1 METSIEDWHAKFSPY
16 PRVLDWN
23 NRGRMKNK
31 PANSAPSETTPLV
44 QPCGGTSTHQPSQQP
59 VYRRTN
65 DEPPRFLGGLSTAR
79 FWAIFSQILMTQF
92 LYFFDSTIMVS
103 SHPVITSY
111 FGASQLASWLSTAFM
126 LMSTVSQPFLGRLS
140 DAFGRKPLFLGALAT
155 FALATLWCA
164 LATSIESL
172 IAARAL
178 CGVGAGGTM
187 LMGSITMSDMIPVES
202 RSTYLSYINIV
213 VGLGSGL
220 GATFGGTFAETIG
233 WRWAF
238 GTQVPPLL
246 ACLAVLSMTIPN
258 GLGVLGER
266 ESLSQV
272 MRGFDALGALLATLA
287 ISMLILGLNLGG
299 NILPWS
305 HPFVITALMLFT
317 VAFPAFLLT
326 ESRAAKPIMPLK
338 FVTVRPHANL
348 ILSNCLGA
356 LISNAILFNAP
367 LYFQAV
373 LLISATSS
381 GFQLMLLAILTSAA
395 GALAGIL
402 ITKTRRLK
410 WPLVHAAVLYPVSIA
425 CLVCM
430 QPRYSA
436 TVLLL
441 ALVPYA
447 LANGLQF
454 TTTAVAVLAA
464 STRDEQAVVM
474 GALAIWRSLG
484 FVLGVALS
492 SVVVQNALL
501 YYLGI
506 FVRGP
511 RRDDVITLAR
521 TAVHRIAELEQPYRE
536 QVVQSYDAALR
547 LAFGSCIMAAT
558 ISAFMVVRMKLPR
571 LGSVAES

>member
-1 METSIEDWHAKFSPY
+1 
-16 PRVLDWN
+16 
-23 NRGRMKNK
+23 MKNK

-59 VYRRTN
+59 VYHRTN
-65 DEPPRFLGGLSTAR
+65 NEPPRFLGGLSTAR

-299 NILPWS
+299 NILP
-305 HPFVITALMLFT
+305 L
-317 VAFPAFLLT
+317 AFPAFLLT

-381 GFQLMLLAILTSAA
+381 GFQLMLLALLTSAA

-430 QPRYSA
+430 QPRCSA

-547 LAFGSCIMAAT
+547 LAFGSCIIAAI
-558 ISAFMVVRMKLPR
+558 ISAFLVVRMKLPR
-571 LGSVAES
+571 LGSLAES

>member
-1 METSIEDWHAKFSPY
+1 METSIEYWYAKFSPY
-16 PRVLDWN
+16 PRVFDRN
-23 NRGRMKNK
+23 NRGSMKNK
-31 PANSAPSETTPLV
+31 PANTAPGETTPLV
-44 QPCGGTSTHQPSQQP
+44 QPAGGGIPTAQQSSQQP
-59 VYRRTN
+59 IYHGTN
-65 DEPPRFLGGLSTAR
+65 SEPSRFLGGLSTAR

-178 CGVGAGGTM
+178 CGV
-187 LMGSITMSDMIPVES
+187 
-202 RSTYLSYINIV
+202 

-272 MRGFDALGALLATLA
+272 IKGFDALGALLATLA

-299 NILPWS
+299 NILPS
-305 HPFVITALMLFT
+305 
-317 VAFPAFLLT
+317 FLLT
-326 ESRAAKPIMPLK
+326 ESRATKPIMPLK

-410 WPLVHAAVLYPVSIA
+410 WPLVHAAVLYPFSIA

-436 TVLLL
+436 TILLL

-492 SVVVQNALL
+492 SVVVQNALM

-547 LAFGSCIMAAT
+547 LAFGSCIIAAI
-558 ISAFMVVRMKLPR
+558 ISAFLVIRMKLPR
-571 LGSVAES
+571 LGSLAES